1 MRRDRVGWIS
11 AADVWSNGRI
21 DWKGIINGSG
31 QMKTAE
37 GRMEYF
43 LPCVFGREGE
53 TLFVAKIGEREM
65 KRRCQFHF
73 PPP

>member
-37 GRMEYF
+37 RRME
-43 LPCVFGREGE
+43 
-53 TLFVAKIGEREM
+53 
-65 KRRCQFHF
+65 
-73 PPP
+73 